1 MKVIL
6 ICAILSAIVP
16 LYALPLS
23 SFESLAVREPEPL
36 PVEAT
41 TLSEDAADAPALHGI
56 YSTYKQYGGSGP
68 GSVEG

>member
-23 SFESLAVREPEPL
+23 S